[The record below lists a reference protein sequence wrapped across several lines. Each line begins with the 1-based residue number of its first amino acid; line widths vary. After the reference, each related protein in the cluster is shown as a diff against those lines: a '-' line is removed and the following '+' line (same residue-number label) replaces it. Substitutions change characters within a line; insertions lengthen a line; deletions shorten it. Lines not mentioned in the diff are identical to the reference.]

1 VQGRP
6 ERTAELAELALAH
19 SVEHEFAPGAAVA
32 TWALGV
38 AELAAGRP
46 EAAVTRLAPLAESG
60 SGHYHSTPAL
70 AACGDLVEAAVRA
83 GTPPPTALIELLSRF
98 AADTGQPWARAVAA
112 RCAALTGPEEAADE
126 HFRAAVAHHAH
137 SVRAFDRARTEL
149 LYGEHLRRRRRRSEA
164 RPQLR
169 AALETFERLGA
180 RSRGAASDRGDRP
193 QAGPERGRP
202 VDAAGAADRPDR
214 AERRHQPG
222 GGHPAVPQPTN
233 RGLPLAEGLRETG
246 TVEASRAE
254 PDRPR

>member
-1 VQGRP
+1 M
-6 ERTAELAELALAH
+6 
-19 SVEHEFAPGAAVA
+19 
-32 TWALGV
+32 

-112 RCAALTGPEEAADE
+112 RCAALTGPAEAADE

-180 RSRGAASDRGDRP
+180 DPWAARARGELRATGETARKRDPSAVDRLTPQELQIVRIVRSGATNREVATQLFLSPRT
-193 QAGPERGRP
+193 
-202 VDAAGAADRPDR
+202 VDYHLRTVFVKLGLSKR
-214 AERRHQPG
+214 AE
-222 GGHPAVPQPTN
+222 
-233 RGLPLAEGLRETG
+233 L
-246 TVEASRAE
+246 SRIALNDLS
-254 PDRPR
+254 P